1 MADENVAENDPI
13 GYGSHFLLQQ
23 PDLTHVAWLDPK
35 IHHTFKGMK
44 LTSSPEDAPTD
55 EILEATLC
63 FLSFGKLAG
72 MHAAETCVECWTY
85 FLLPL
90 ATCVIK
96 TNNI

>member
-44 LTSSPEDAPTD
+44 LTSSPKDAPTD
-55 EILEATLC
+55 ETLEATL
-63 FLSFGKLAG
+63 SAP
-72 MHAAETCVECWTY
+72 TCHLCHQNKQH
-85 FLLPL
+85 L
-90 ATCVIK
+90 
-96 TNNI
+96 ND